1 MPVINRIAAF
11 ADDLT
16 EWRRDL
22 HAHPEIGLQEF
33 RTSAVVA
40 EKLRSWGIEVT
51 TGIAGTGLVGT
62 LRRGSSTRAIGIRA
76 DMDALPMDEANT
88 FAHRSQN
95 PGRMHACGHDGHTTM
110 LLGAARYL
118 AETGNFDGTVH
129 FIFQPAEEN
138 EGGGRI
144 MVEEGLFQRFPCEMV
159 FGAHNDTSLPK
170 GTMAVV
176 EGSVSAASD
185 RLNITITGRGGH
197 AARPH
202 RTIDPVVVGS
212 HIVLALQS
220 IVARRTDPLDSAVIS
235 ITQFH
240 AGSAHNVIPDSATL
254 AGTVRTLLPRV
265 QDEVERLIP
274 QMVHAT
280 AAAHGAEAVVAL
292 RAWDLLSAPERQE
305 ARKQEQAEG
314 PHGKVEDIA
323 FFPLTLPFTTGPG
336 TIAVAVALGAGR
348 PETGP
353 AGFFIGMSAAAL
365 TIAIIVWLCYRS
377 ADRVGEFIGTSARRT
392 ISRLSAFLL
401 LCIGAQI
408 MIAGLLDVAALI
420 RTSA

>member
-40 EKLRSWGIEVT
+40 EKLRGWGIEVT

-62 LRRGSSTRAIGIRA
+62 LRRGRSQRAIGIRA
-76 DMDALPMDEANT
+76 DMDALPMEEANT

-144 MVEEGLFQRFPCEMV
+144 MVEEGLFQRFPCDMV

-170 GTMAVV
+170 GAMAVV

-185 RLNITITGRGGH
+185 RLNISITGRGGH

-202 RTIDPVVVGS
+202 RAIDPVVVGS

-240 AGSAHNVIPDSATL
+240 AGSAHNVIPDCATL
-254 AGTVRTLLPRV
+254 GGTVRTLLARV
-265 QDEVERLIP
+265 QDEVERLIT
-274 QMVHAT
+274 QVVLAT
-280 AAAHGAEAVVAL
+280 AAAHGAEAVITYQRGYPPVVNAHGPTECAA
-292 RAWDLLSAPERQE
+292 RAAAQLLGGDNVI
-305 ARKQEQAEG
+305 RKRPPGMGGEDFSFMAQAVPGCFVRIGQAEG
-314 PHGKVEDIA
+314 DQFSTQVHHPAYDFNDAI
-323 FFPLTLPFTTGPG
+323 LP
-336 TIAVAVALGAGR
+336 
-348 PETGP
+348 
-353 AGFFIGMSAAAL
+353 
-365 TIAIIVWLCYRS
+365 
-377 ADRVGEFIGTSARRT
+377 
-392 ISRLSAFLL
+392 
-401 LCIGAQI
+401 IGASFWASLVEQEL
-408 MIAGLLDVAALI
+408 AREA
-420 RTSA
+420 R